1 MRALDRGTLARI
13 DRKVLSGLG
22 HDETW
27 QMVRVPTKEALWS
40 AWKRYCDSLG
50 LSMGRGIAALIQHEL
65 RSVVNDSDQA
75 TAFLAE
81 REAELAKRQRTLD
94 ERERNIE
101 IREQRLRTVPPTQ
114 SAPVAPRAAPVF
126 VRVGRNDPCPCG
138 SGLKYKRC
146 HGLH

>member
-27 QMVRVPTKEALWS
+27 RMVRVPVGEAMWL

-65 RSVVNDSDQA
+65 RSVVDDSGQA
-75 TAFLAE
+75 TEDA
-81 REAELAKRQRTLD
+81 R
-94 ERERNIE
+94 
-101 IREQRLRTVPPTQ
+101 
-114 SAPVAPRAAPVF
+114 
-126 VRVGRNDPCPCG
+126 
-138 SGLKYKRC
+138 
-146 HGLH
+146 